1 MSAAPDVY
9 GRGPYTVEDLDAL
22 PEEGKRFEL
31 VHGWLIPMSP
41 SVRHDESAEV
51 LKEILADAVRA
62 AGADLSVRGPWDVLM
77 PDRNIY
83 VPDVAV
89 ISRPALREGFRADA
103 RAVSAADVLLA
114 VEIIRPGSGS
124 EKTVRQVKR
133 IDYAAAGIPSY
144 WIVDLQPRPSV
155 SVLQA
160 ERSGGYREV
169 SWVVAGD
176 CLQADQP
183 VTIAFDPASL
193 LPEIG

>member
-1 MSAAPDVY
+1 MSTAPDLY

-41 SVRHDESAEV
+41 NVRYDESAEM
-51 LKEILADAVRA
+51 LKEIIADAVRVS
-62 AGADLSVRGPWDVLM
+62 GADLAVRGPWDVLM

-83 VPDVAV
+83 VPDIAV
-89 ISRPALREGFRADA
+89 LSRSALRAGFRDDA

-133 IDYAAAGIPSY
+133 IDYATAGIPSY
-144 WIVDLQPRPSV
+144 WIVDLEQRPSV
-155 SVLQA
+155 TVL
-160 ERSGGYREV
+160 ETDDLGGYREM
-169 SWVVAGD
+169 SWVVAGN
-176 CLQADQP
+176 LLHAEHP
-183 VTIAFDPASL
+183 VTITFDPARL
-193 LPEIG
+193 LPA

>member
-1 MSAAPDVY
+1 MSAAPELY
-9 GRGPYTVEDLDAL
+9 GRGPYTIEDLDAL

-41 SVRHDESAEV
+41 DVRHDESAEMV
-51 LKEILADAVRA
+51 KEIIADAVRA
-62 AGADLSVRGPWDVLM
+62 SGADLSVRGPWDVLM

-83 VPDVAV
+83 VPDIAV
-89 ISRPALREGFRADA
+89 ISRSALRAGFREDA

-144 WIVDLQPRPSV
+144 WIVELQPRPSV
-155 SVLQA
+155 TVLDTDG
-160 ERSGGYREV
+160 RGSYREV
-169 SWVVAGD
+169 SWVVAGS
-176 CLQADQP
+176 LLRVGHP
-183 VTIAFDPASL
+183 IPITFDPARL
-193 LPEIG
+193 LPGTG